1 MLSLNEPDEQNAAL
15 SSARRAM
22 NKQAAPPELI
32 DSKYQKQFALSFE
45 DFESRL
51 VLATVVSLVIVAVG
65 ILGRYFTKSPTLLNL
80 SLVSLFLNLD
90 WLFGF
95 MLSNKVKKELNRI
108 HFRNLNGGIAFELL
122 MVYSQM
128 QILITVG
135 LFIYL
140 LH

>member
-1 MLSLNEPDEQNAAL
+1 
-15 SSARRAM
+15 M
-22 NKQAAPPELI
+22 NKEAAPPELI

-80 SLVSLFLNLD
+80 SMLSLFLNLD
-90 WLFGF
+90 WLMGF
-95 MLSNKVKKELNRI
+95 MLSNKVKKELHRI

-122 MVYSQM
+122 MVYC
-128 QILITVG
+128 
-135 LFIYL
+135 
-140 LH
+140 